1 MQTDMESKA
10 TSASGSNPDMR
21 TSPWVY
27 QISNVNI
34 KADATVSLKND
45 QSPVKA
51 FTEKPV
57 HVSLQEGVYK
67 MYKAVKMTRIHHD
80 KLRVKA
86 APSRPNPSLSTANQV
101 NRICNRNVPTEI
113 YARGATMFCAC
124 KNLCI
129 GQFNAKANS

>member
-1 MQTDMESKA
+1 MQTDIQSKA
-10 TSASGSNPDMR
+10 TYASGSNSDMR

-27 QISNVNI
+27 HISNVNI
-34 KADATVSLKND
+34 KAEATVYLKND

-51 FTEKPV
+51 FSEKPV
-57 HVSLQEGVYK
+57 HVGLQEGLEK
-67 MYKAVKMTRIHHD
+67 YKAVQTTRIHHD
-80 KLRVKA
+80 KLSVKA

-101 NRICNRNVPTEI
+101 NRICNRTVPTEI